1 MLMYQSTTIP
11 NHLDHRKR
19 HLSIQTRISPPSLKA
34 VKILQALVPS
44 LRCSISLSGRL
55 LTLLREA
62 LESYPQRVPTM
73 FSSSP
78 LTTSHLQSMDS
89 RSSSL
94 SSHSI
99 STAQSS
105 PVSPLV
111 FANMSS
117 FPGQQPQNLDLSHDL
132 HLSDSP
138 TYIGNMTFTFDSHAR
153 RSSNVSAIVT
163 EKAEKRLGLD
173 AQLSNEDRAR
183 TVSSR
188 PFTSAISTANS
199 INAPIVDIAPRPI
212 PSKRIWSRI
221 QHTVTKTF
229 SKRSDS

>member
-78 LTTSHLQSMDS
+78 LTTSHLQS
-89 RSSSL
+89 
-94 SSHSI
+94 
-99 STAQSS
+99 
-105 PVSPLV
+105 
-111 FANMSS
+111 
-117 FPGQQPQNLDLSHDL
+117 
-132 HLSDSP
+132 
-138 TYIGNMTFTFDSHAR
+138 NMTFTFDSHAR

-221 QHTVTKTF
+221 QHAVTKTF
-229 SKRSDS
+229 